1 MERQRERE
9 GGRGRCGGWRRAEGR
24 WGDGTKTKVDGRQGL
39 SPLVP
44 PIPVVMSAA
53 VVAAFAAAVE
63 LVLLMIV
70 RVLMVP
76 AGMPLTSGV
85 AAVARVVAAAACCS
99 MGIAWARL
107 MPLLLLV
114 MLLLV
119 EVEVAPAGW
128 PDPVLGRRV
137 PRL

>member
-1 MERQRERE
+1 M
-9 GGRGRCGGWRRAEGR
+9 
-24 WGDGTKTKVDGRQGL
+24 
-39 SPLVP
+39 
-44 PIPVVMSAA
+44 VVSAA
-53 VVAAFAAAVE
+53 VVAAFAAAVI
-63 LVLLMIV
+63 LVLLMTV
-70 RVLMVP
+70 GVLMMP

-85 AAVARVVAAAACCS
+85 AAVARVVAACCS